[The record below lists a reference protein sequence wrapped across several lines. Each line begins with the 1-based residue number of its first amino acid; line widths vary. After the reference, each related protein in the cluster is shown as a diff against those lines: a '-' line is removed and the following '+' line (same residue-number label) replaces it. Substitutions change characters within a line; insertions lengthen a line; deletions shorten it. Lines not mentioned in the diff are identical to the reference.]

1 MNTISPMPN
10 QFIACEVHTVVEI
23 AKSLPST
30 YSVRA
35 NFFTVS
41 YSLSFTMFPD
51 CAEAMRP
58 FSSMIARGVDA
69 SESGEVAGRCGVE
82 VKLTVRGRDP
92 FPAAPISWGKRGDI
106 DTNRGENQAHGV
118 RIMAPAHVPVH
129 FWGILWIFP
138 ESGIVSLHPE
148 VGVGIW
154 TGTRFYGGCMS
165 ENGSPTIKISLI
177 DPLYHGSRRSSITA
191 QVIHSTGW
199 TISMSPSSH
208 IVSPSL
214 SPG

>member
-1 MNTISPMPN
+1 MPN
-10 QFIACEVHTVVEI
+10 QFIACEVHTIGEI

-41 YSLSFTMFPD
+41 YSLSFAMFPD

-82 VKLTVRGRDP
+82 VKLTVRGRDH
-92 FPAAPISWGKRGDI
+92 FPAAPISWGKRGDS

-118 RIMAPAHVPVH
+118 RIMAQAHVPVH
-129 FWGILWIFP
+129 FWGILWIFL
-138 ESGIVSLHPE
+138 ESGIVLGYSLHPE

-154 TGTRFYGGCMS
+154 TGTKFCGGCMS
-165 ENGSPTIKISLI
+165 ENGSPTTRYHLLTPCIMVLDEAQLQPKSFI
-177 DPLYHGSRRSSITA
+177 PLAGRFPCLRRVTLRA
-191 QVIHSTGW
+191 RV
-199 TISMSPSSH
+199 
-208 IVSPSL
+208 
-214 SPG
+214 